1 LSALL
6 PYFYDRGRLLYVD
19 IHNGKRPLYQLSALL
34 RSETATVRTN
44 PNPNPILKLA
54 TVKTTFTFTTA
65 LTTGMPLTA
74 VS

>member
-1 LSALL
+1 MAALQSH
-6 PYFYDRGRLLYVD
+6 
-19 IHNGKRPLYQLSALL
+19 I
-34 RSETATVRTN
+34 TN
-44 PNPNPILKLA
+44 KSLCNCTPIPNPILNVA